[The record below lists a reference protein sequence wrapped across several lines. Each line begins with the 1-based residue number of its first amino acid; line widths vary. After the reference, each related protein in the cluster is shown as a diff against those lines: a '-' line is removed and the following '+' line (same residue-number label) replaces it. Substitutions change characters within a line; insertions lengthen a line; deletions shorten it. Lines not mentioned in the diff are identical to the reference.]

1 MLSLGYKQYRK
12 YLFLK
17 KYNDMERN
25 KRDRMVYKDN
35 CWVHT
40 VQSRQSCENFNAKS
54 MHVK

>member
-1 MLSLGYKQYRK
+1 
-12 YLFLK
+12 
-17 KYNDMERN
+17 MERN

-54 MHVK
+54 MHVKQVINNNFGLKG